1 MQGLIIDLE
10 DATQSL
16 PGRITPDSVLK
27 NLEGWD
33 SLAFVS
39 FISAVQE
46 RYGVE
51 LRAEDLLA
59 CETVTD
65 LHNMLT
71 GKATLAGSVVI

>member
-16 PGRITPDSVLK
+16 PGRIQPDTVLK
-27 NLEGWD
+27 SIEGWD

-39 FISAVQE
+39 FISAVQD

-51 LRAEDLLA
+51 LSAEELLA
-59 CETVTD
+59 CETVSE
-65 LHNMLT
+65 LHTMLM
-71 GKATLAGSVVI
+71 GKATLSGTVVI

>member
-16 PGRITPDSVLK
+16 PGSIRPETELK
-27 NLEGWD
+27 TLEGWD

-39 FISAVQE
+39 FIAAVQD
-46 RYGVE
+46 RFGVD
-51 LRAEDLLA
+51 LTAEDLLSSQ
-59 CETVTD
+59 TVAD
-65 LHNMLT
+65 LNTLLA

>member
-16 PGRITPDSVLK
+16 PGRITPDSKLK
-27 NLEGWD
+27 SLEGWD

-46 RYGVE
+46 RYGVD
-51 LRAEDLLA
+51 LSAEDLLS
-59 CETVTD
+59 CDTVTD
-65 LHNMLT
+65 LHTLLT
-71 GKATLAGSVVI
+71 GKATLSGAVVI